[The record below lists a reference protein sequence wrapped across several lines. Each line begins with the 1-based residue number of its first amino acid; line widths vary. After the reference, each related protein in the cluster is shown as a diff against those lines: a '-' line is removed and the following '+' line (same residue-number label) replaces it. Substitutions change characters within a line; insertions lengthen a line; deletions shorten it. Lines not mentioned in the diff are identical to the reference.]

1 MFQLLTGELPF
12 GKLED
17 PNDLVIYQRNG
28 KNNQWNRSLLQHSE
42 KGRKWEMVIE
52 RCLIPDFR
60 QRLQS
65 ARAVLERLPASAKSI
80 PPLPAYRHS
89 NGVLCLRV
97 MQGMDYGQVFRL
109 KDLLQGTKR
118 IITIGRD
125 RGNSLCLRD
134 GEYPRLS
141 RRHCTLETDLQGR
154 WFVRDGQW
162 VTEQRVDIGKHLLMG
177 LISIPYRCMPMDT
190 NYNRE
195 ISLHWGISPCE

>member
-1 MFQLLTGELPF
+1 
-12 GKLED
+12 
-17 PNDLVIYQRNG
+17 
-28 KNNQWNRSLLQHSE
+28 
-42 KGRKWEMVIE
+42 MVIE

-162 VTEQRVDIGKHLLMG
+162 VTGTKGGYWKASVNGTYLNSLPVYANGHELQPGDILTLGDITLRVERI
-177 LISIPYRCMPMDT
+177 
-190 NYNRE
+190 
-195 ISLHWGISPCE
+195 